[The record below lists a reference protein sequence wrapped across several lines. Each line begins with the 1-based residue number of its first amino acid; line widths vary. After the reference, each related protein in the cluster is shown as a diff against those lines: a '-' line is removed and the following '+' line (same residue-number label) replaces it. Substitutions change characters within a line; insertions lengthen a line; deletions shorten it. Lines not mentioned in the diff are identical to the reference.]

1 MSSFLDFSGFES
13 GNLLAWTT
21 AGTPT
26 VETYGSTGD
35 HAVRVN
41 ASGEGISK
49 TFSGHSSLENF
60 TVGCNVSPHATGVF
74 EMEAQHGGN
83 TWEVRLTYST
93 DHWEVDLREASTSR
107 ETTELIMDLY
117 DEVNLA
123 LVLKPTGGTV
133 FIDGRPVLNY
143 DDNTVNANGVTLV
156 RYSCITAG
164 DFLVDDTYCVK
175 SGFPGILRVPAV
187 RPQADSEVKLEM
199 SVTGATAHKDAV
211 NVHPNDGDTS
221 YISTSTGTEEDW
233 FDTTPITDQLTDEVP
248 KKVLGYKVTAVS
260 KLVSSSPTVQVAI
273 VTKENTAATPDY
285 GGAENLTSSYAEY
298 SNIWEQNPETLAVWG
313 TGEFYPSSAPSVGV
327 QHNGDARTTQVV
339 AEAAIIVSKSDDINA
354 GSGGFDLQFRIPAMS
369 SGNSVTVQT
378 NVALGSQYGGSTV
391 TIGDSGSIYCS
402 IGATSTGSKPTPSEQ
417 VRYAS
422 DVTGA
427 SPTDVRIIYHDT
439 FISVYLNGWWFFTAG
454 FEGMKYTDELSID
467 MYSTGWSPTITN
479 IVNAELGDWREAIY
493 VDMESPAS
501 AGLAAVIQDRPVLM
515 WPNPDGT
522 MRFTYG
528 DADGGPITID
538 NDTLRKH
545 SRTKTNDPRAAADV
559 IVRAGDVAIMHDTT
573 YAVQKGFQTRIY
585 NLGTLDSGGVE
596 AARRLLIRARQNAI
610 RHNITLRPDLRLVI
624 GDEISV
630 SYTSVG
636 GRSEAYNMVVEGI
649 SIKVNYGKGTMVL
662 QGREI

>member
-21 AGTPT
+21 AGSPT

-35 HAVRVN
+35 HSVRLN
-41 ASGEGISK
+41 AAGEGISK
-49 TFSGHSSLENF
+49 TFSGHSILENF

-74 EMEAQHGGN
+74 EMEVQHGGN

-107 ETTELIMDLY
+107 DTVELMIDLY
-117 DEVNLA
+117 DEINLA

-133 FIDGRPVLNY
+133 FVDGSPVLNY
-143 DDNTVNANGVTLV
+143 DDNTVNANGVTYIG
-156 RYSCITAG
+156 YSCISAG
-164 DFLVDDTYCVK
+164 NFLVDDVYCVK
-175 SGFPGILRVPAV
+175 SGFPGILRMPAV
-187 RPQADSEVKLEM
+187 RPQADSQVKLEM

-233 FDTTPITDQLTDEVP
+233 FDTTPITNQLVDEAP

-260 KLVSSSPTVQVAI
+260 KLVSSTPTVQVGI
-273 VTKENTAATPDY
+273 VTKENTVSTPDY
-285 GGAENLTSSYAEY
+285 GGSENLSASYDEY
-298 SNIWEQNPETLAVWG
+298 SNIWEVNPETLAVWG
-313 TGEFYPSSAPSVGV
+313 TGEFYPSSAPTIGV

-339 AEAAIIVSKSDDINA
+339 GEAAIVVSKAEDINA
-354 GSGGFDLQFRIPAMS
+354 GSGGFDLQFRMPAIG
-369 SGNSVTVQT
+369 SGQSITVQT
-378 NVALGSQYGGSTV
+378 NVSFGGWSDGSTV
-391 TIGDSGSIYCS
+391 TIGDSGSLYCS
-402 IGATSTGSKPTPSEQ
+402 IGATSGSGKPTPSEQ

-422 DVTGA
+422 GITGA

-439 FISVYLNGWWFFTAG
+439 FISVYLNGWWFFTTG
-454 FEGMKYTDELSID
+454 FEGMKYTDNLSID
-467 MYSTGWSPTITN
+467 LYSTGWSPTITN

-493 VDMESPAS
+493 IDMESPSS
-501 AGLAAVIQDRPVLM
+501 AGLAAVIQDRPVLL
-515 WPNPDGT
+515 WPNPDGS

-538 NDTLRKH
+538 NDTLRRHTRMKG
-545 SRTKTNDPRAAADV
+545 NDPRAAADV
-559 IVRAGDVAIMHDTT
+559 YVRAGNVAIMHDTT
-573 YAVQKGFQTRIY
+573 YAVEKGFQTRIY
-585 NLGTLDSGGVE
+585 NLGSLDSGGVE

-610 RHNITLRPDLRLVI
+610 KHQITMRPDMRLVI
-624 GDEISV
+624 GDEVSV

-636 GRSEAYNMVVEGI
+636 GRTETYNMVVEGI
-649 SIKVNYGKGTMVL
+649 GVRVNYGKGTMVV